1 MSKAIRKIIET
12 GLRNLLTTFN
22 EDPFFI
28 AANISFSK
36 NFDHFVDR
44 IFERKIDE
52 VNMLKLLKST
62 VNQNKCQLVYCCNLE
77 NPPLRVNFKNSD
89 MVIGMTLH
97 VDDEGIKRLRLR
109 TIVENF
115 ATRMD
120 SRISTFVIT
129 EP

>member
-1 MSKAIRKIIET
+1 MSKAIRKIIES
-12 GLRNLLTTFN
+12 GLRNLLTSFN

-52 VNMLKLLKST
+52 VNMLKLLKAV
-62 VNQNKCQLVYCCNLE
+62 VNKNKCQLVYCCNLE
-77 NPPLRVNFKNSD
+77 DPPLRVNFKNQD

-120 SRISTFVIT
+120 SRISTFVIM
-129 EP
+129 E

>member
-1 MSKAIRKIIET
+1 MSKAVRKIIES
-12 GLRNLLTTFN
+12 GLRKLLTAFN
-22 EDPFFI
+22 EDPLFI
-28 AANISFSK
+28 AAHISFSK

-52 VNMLKLLKST
+52 VEMLKLLKSV
-62 VNQNKCQLVYCCNLE
+62 VNKHKLEIVYCCNLE
-77 NPPLRVNFKNSD
+77 NPPIRVNFKNKD

-97 VDDEGIKRLRLR
+97 VDDNGINRLRLR

-115 ATRMD
+115 ENRHD

-129 EP
+129 E

>member
-1 MSKAIRKIIET
+1 MSKSIRKIIES
-12 GLRNLLTTFN
+12 GLRNLLTSFN

-52 VNMLKLLKST
+52 VNMLKLLKAV
-62 VNQNKCQLVYCCNLE
+62 VNKNKCQLVYCCNLE
-77 NPPLRVNFKNSD
+77 DPPLRVNFKSQD

-120 SRISTFVIT
+120 SRISTFVIM
-129 EP
+129 E

>member
-12 GLRNLLTTFN
+12 GLRNLLTSFN

-28 AANISFSK
+28 AANVSFSK

-52 VNMLKLLKST
+52 VNALKLLKR
-62 VNQNKCQLVYCCNLE
+62 VVMQHKCQIVYCCNLE
-77 NPPLRVNFKNSD
+77 DHPIRVNFKNKD
-89 MVIGMTLH
+89 LVIGMTLH
-97 VDDEGIKRLRLR
+97 VDEEGIKRLRLR

-120 SRISTFVIT
+120 SRISTFVIM
-129 EP
+129 E

>member
-1 MSKAIRKIIET
+1 MSKAIRKIIES
-12 GLRNLLTTFN
+12 GLRNLLTSFN

-52 VNMLKLLKST
+52 VNMLKLLKAV
-62 VNQNKCQLVYCCNLE
+62 VNKNKCQLVYCCNLE
-77 NPPLRVNFKNSD
+77 DPPIRVNFKNQD

-120 SRISTFVIT
+120 SRISTFVIM
-129 EP
+129 E

>member
-1 MSKAIRKIIET
+1 MSKSIRKIIES
-12 GLRNLLTTFN
+12 GLRNLLTSFN

-52 VNMLKLLKST
+52 VNMLKLLKNV
-62 VNQNKCQLVYCCNLE
+62 VNKNKCQLVYCCNLE
-77 NPPLRVNFKNSD
+77 DPPLRVNFKNQD

-97 VDDEGIKRLRLR
+97 VDHEGIKRLRLR

-120 SRISTFVIT
+120 SRISTFVIM
-129 EP
+129 E

>member
-1 MSKAIRKIIET
+1 MSKSIRKIIES
-12 GLRNLLTTFN
+12 GLRNLLTSFN
-22 EDPFFI
+22 NDPFFI

-52 VNMLKLLKST
+52 VNMLKLLKNV
-62 VNQNKCQLVYCCNLE
+62 VNKNKCQLVYCCNLE
-77 NPPLRVNFKNSD
+77 DPPLRVNFKNQD

-120 SRISTFVIT
+120 SRISTFVIM
-129 EP
+129 E

>member
-1 MSKAIRKIIET
+1 MSKDIRKIIES
-12 GLRNLLTTFN
+12 GLRNLLTSFN

-52 VNMLKLLKST
+52 VNMLKLLKAV
-62 VNQNKCQLVYCCNLE
+62 VNKNKCQLVYCCNLE
-77 NPPLRVNFKNSD
+77 DPPLRVNFKNQD

-120 SRISTFVIT
+120 SRISTFVIM
-129 EP
+129 E

>member
-1 MSKAIRKIIET
+1 MSKAIRKIIES
-12 GLRNLLTTFN
+12 GLRNLLSAFN

-62 VNQNKCQLVYCCNLE
+62 VNKHKCQLVYCCNLE
-77 NPPLRVNFKNSD
+77 DPPLRVNFKNKD

-97 VDDEGIKRLRLR
+97 VDDEGVKRLRLR

-115 ATRMD
+115 ETRHD
-120 SRISTFVIT
+120 SRISTFVIM
-129 EP
+129 E

>member
-1 MSKAIRKIIET
+1 MSKSIRKIIES
-12 GLRNLLTTFN
+12 GLRNLLTSFN
-22 EDPFFI
+22 NDPFFI

-52 VNMLKLLKST
+52 VNMLKLLKT
-62 VNQNKCQLVYCCNLE
+62 VVNKNKCQLVYCCNLE
-77 NPPLRVNFKNSD
+77 DPPLRVNFKNQD

-120 SRISTFVIT
+120 SRISTFVIM
-129 EP
+129 E